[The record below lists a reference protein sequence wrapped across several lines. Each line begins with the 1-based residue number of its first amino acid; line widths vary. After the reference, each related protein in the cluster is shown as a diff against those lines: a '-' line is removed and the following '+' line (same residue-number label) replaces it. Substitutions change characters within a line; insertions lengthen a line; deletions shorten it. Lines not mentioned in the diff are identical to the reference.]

1 MPDKESPEGHNEYAS
16 LFVLRQ
22 EAKRGDAT
30 RRRAAGL
37 YLRRMLDA
45 GRRDDQRR
53 TPQLARTSHE
63 DAGFASQWFRR
74 NDVTRPAKITFAALA
89 RARYGGLLI
98 SSADHWCSHSLAIGA
113 YPVSLIVNRL
123 TAGKPTCRLVWR
135 VFRKDGHDGNG
146 I

>member
-74 NDVTRPAKITFAALA
+74 NDVTHPVKITFAE
-89 RARYGGLLI
+89 
-98 SSADHWCSHSLAIGA
+98 
-113 YPVSLIVNRL
+113 
-123 TAGKPTCRLVWR
+123 LVAQG
-135 VFRKDGHDGNG
+135 FAAS
-146 I
+146 